1 MKQPLSEQFRKM
13 QKLAGIITESYA
25 DYYNE
30 QEEYFKALEAAVNSG
45 RATPEES
52 KMYDDLVKAREEGGS
67 ASAPMFESDGQK
79 FTDAQIKGIEQTL
92 GLLNWMKSLSV
103 EGPNGPF
110 SRNVEDFLNI
120 AKDVFEEAI
129 GKPLYV
135 NDKID
140 IK

>member
-30 QEEYFKALEAAVNSG
+30 QEKYFEELEAAVNSG

-52 KMYDDLVKAREEGGS
+52 KMYDEWVKAREEGGG
-67 ASAPMFESDGQK
+67 ASAPMFESNGQK

-110 SRNVEDFLNI
+110 SRNVEDFLSV
-120 AKDVFEEAI
+120 AKDVFEAAI
-129 GKPLYV
+129 GEPLYI